1 MKKFLKE
8 FKEFISRGNVMDMA
22 VGIIIGGAFTAI
34 INAVVGNI
42 LTPLINAI
50 PGADGTSALQIVLRD
65 PVLAEDNITVLKEA
79 VILDFGKVISAVV
92 TFLITAFVLFLVLK
106 VINSLRASG
115 KKFAEKQKKTIEKQL
130 KKGKITAEEAESA
143 KAEIVNAEQAPA
155 TPKETSEEV
164 LKEIRDLL
172 KSINQSKSE

>member
-65 PVLAEDNITVLKEA
+65 PVLAEDN
-79 VILDFGKVISAVV
+79 
-92 TFLITAFVLFLVLK
+92 
-106 VINSLRASG
+106 SG